1 MFSLIAGIASAIIIL
16 IFFLVRWNT
25 VLDSEVKKRTKEL
38 EESNKQISLTNIK
51 LQTANELLKVHDKMQ
66 RDFINIAAHELR
78 TPIQPMLGLTEI
90 IKNRSND
97 KEQKELLEVV
107 IKNTRRLKNLAED
120 ILDVT
125 RFESNA
131 LPLNKEEFFLDGL
144 IQTIIK
150 DFQNNL
156 ESNKK
161 IKFEHNTNTIEPII
175 IYADKNRISQVITNL
190 INNSIKFIEKEGTI
204 YINMYKRKDNDNDSN
219 EKVVI
224 SIKDTGMGIDNDI
237 LPQIFKKFTTKSFQ
251 GTGLGLYIC
260 KNIIENHGG
269 EIWAANNKD
278 GKGASFSF
286 YLPLKK

>member
-1 MFSLIAGIASAIIIL
+1 MFSLIAGITSAIIIL
-16 IFFLVRWNT
+16 IFFLIRWNS

-51 LQTANELLKVHDKMQ
+51 LKTANELLKVHDKMQ
-66 RDFINIAAHELR
+66 KEFINIAAHELR
-78 TPIQPMLGLTEI
+78 TPIQPMLGLTEV
-90 IKNRSND
+90 IKNRLND
-97 KEQKELLEVV
+97 KEQKELLDVV
-107 IKNTRRLKNLAED
+107 IKNTKRLKNLAED

-131 LPLNKEEFFLDGL
+131 LPLNKEEFNLDEL
-144 IQTIIK
+144 IQMNIK
-150 DFQNNL
+150 EFQNNL
-156 ESNKK
+156 EYNKK
-161 IKFEHNTNTIEPII
+161 IKFEYNTNIIEPII
-175 IYADKNRISQVITNL
+175 IYADKNRISQVIANL

-204 YINMYKRKDNDNDSN
+204 SINMDKRKDNDNDTN